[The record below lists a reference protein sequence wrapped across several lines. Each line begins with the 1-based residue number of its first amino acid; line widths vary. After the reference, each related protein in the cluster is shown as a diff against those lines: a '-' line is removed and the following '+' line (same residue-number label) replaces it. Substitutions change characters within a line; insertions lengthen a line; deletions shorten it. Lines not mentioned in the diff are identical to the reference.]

1 MKKIITL
8 LLPVAVLLFA
18 SCEKN
23 QNFQKVVE
31 APATLVYVAEAGID
45 TPQTSTIKAIP
56 GEFVTLD
63 KFYHVNVNTNN
74 HAASTA
80 TLAVSPGDVDVFNKA
95 KGTSYKILP
104 AENLS
109 ISAYVKPAPVEKED
123 TGDETTEPEPE
134 VEEPFVPSSSATV
147 HIAENERLSTE
158 LVRFRLGGN
167 LSSLTEEAYLV
178 PLRLECKDLPLS
190 QKHDVLYVVVTIY
203 ETKVKPVE
211 SQSDIDGSLVSTRTG
226 WTATTEDGITNLANI
241 FTSSNTSGA
250 TFPSDSPLTFT
261 VDMKEVH
268 NVTGIKLLSM
278 YASRGYTDVIIT
290 KIAYST
296 DGENYAEYEVDQE
309 TDLFIGSDY
318 GANVGFYVPL
328 EMQYVRVTAAVR
340 LYLGSQY
347 SSYRRLVQFY
357 IYE

>member
-45 TPQTSTIKAIP
+45 TPQRSNIVVIP
-56 GEFVTLD
+56 TGYITLE
-63 KFYHVNVNTNN
+63 KFYQVNVNTSY
-74 HAASTA
+74 HVPATA
-80 TLAVSPGDVDVFNKA
+80 TLTVSADDVAVYNKA
-95 KGTSYKILP
+95 KGTSYKLLP

-109 ISAYVKPAPVEKED
+109 VSAYVKPAPVEKED

-158 LVRFRLGGN
+158 YVRFRLGGDI
-167 LSSLTEEAYLV
+167 SGLTDENYLV
-178 PLRLECKDLPLS
+178 PLRLECQELDLS
-190 QKHDVLYVVVTIY
+190 QKRNVLYVVVNIT
-203 ETKVKPVE
+203 EKLVKPIE
-211 SQSDIDGSLVSTRTG
+211 SVDDIDGSLVTARTG
-226 WTATTEDGITNLANI
+226 WTATTSDGITNLGNI
-241 FTSSNTSGA
+241 FTNSNTSGA
-250 TFPSDSPLTFT
+250 TFPSDDPLTFT
-261 VDMKEVH
+261 VDMKAVH
-268 NVTGIKLLSM
+268 NVAGIKLLSM
-278 YASRGYTDVIIT
+278 YATYGYTDVIIT

-296 DGENYAEYEVDQE
+296 DGENYEEMEIDQE
-309 TDLFIGSDY
+309 EDLYIGSDM

-328 EMQYVRVTAAVR
+328 EMQYVKVTAAVR

-347 SSYRRLVQFY
+347 GTYRRLVQFF